1 MRLTVVVVV
10 VVAAVVVAAVA
21 AVVGVVV
28 AVAGV
33 VVVVNVVSVGVAAVK
48 LIFSQD
54 QGYHIHLW
62 KTQAS
67 VRLIIF
73 CRSVLFNQVS
83 FSLQLF
89 IALPTSNRTL
99 NLLKN

>member
-1 MRLTVVVVV
+1 MLEVEFNDAADAVVAVVA
-10 VVAAVVVAAVA
+10 VVAA
-21 AVVGVVV
+21 
-28 AVAGV
+28 AGV
-33 VVVVNVVSVGVAAVK
+33 VVVVNVVSVDVAAVK

-73 CRSVLFNQVS
+73 CRFVLFNQVS
-83 FSLQLF
+83 F
-89 IALPTSNRTL
+89 
-99 NLLKN
+99 